1 MRARW
6 HAPTENNRNPLIM
19 KKIRTRGAPGSEMT
33 PDPSAGVPFN
43 ETFRQLNEM
52 LKEGIEG
59 LKEWGLGGSGIVNRN
74 HSDKSRFTNND
85 SRKRSDG

>member
-33 PDPSAGVPFN
+33 PDPSAKVPFN

-52 LKEGIEG
+52 LKSNIARRKEG
-59 LKEWGLGGSGIVNRN
+59 LTKSMLRGLFKMTAIRM
-74 HSDKSRFTNND
+74 
-85 SRKRSDG
+85 